1 MIFAYYHK
9 LIRNLHNRN
18 KPEVI
23 VLILITNRK
32 KMRDI
37 KQIWIVAVPSLLIGI
52 MVLLTSTAIAGE
64 PRDLIEKSK
73 SYPSGRHFNL
83 PPHGKD
89 PRSFFCKE
97 MPQSGKSIS
106 IDEYGKST
114 AQYMTN
120 KRSPVTDLNVLEP
133 CIGCFNDPADDSL
146 SALGPSNIRY
156 VYNATPEGFITFYSP
171 TSEGKEKVKAVN
183 VTHLFKWLGRF
194 CEATIIDTN
203 EDGDIIGYGFTFV
216 IKF

>member
-1 MIFAYYHK
+1 MHIT
-9 LIRNLHNRN
+9 ISSSGILHDRN

-23 VLILITNRK
+23 LLILITNRK

-37 KQIWIVAVPSLLIGI
+37 KQICIVAVSSLLIGI

-64 PRDLIEKSK
+64 PRDVIEKSK
-73 SYPSGRHFNL
+73 SYPSGTHFNL
-83 PPHGKD
+83 TPHGKD
-89 PRSFFCKE
+89 QLSFSCKE
-97 MPQSGKSIS
+97 TLQAEKSIS
-106 IDEYGKST
+106 IDEYGEST

-120 KRSPVTDLNVLEP
+120 KRPPVTDLTVLEP

-146 SALGPSNIRY
+146 PTLGPSNIRY
-156 VYNATPEGFITFYSP
+156 VYNATPEGFVTFDSA

-183 VTHLFKWLGRF
+183 ITHLFKWLGRF
-194 CEATIIDTN
+194 CEATIVNTN
-203 EDGDIIGYGFTFV
+203 EDGEIVGYGFAFV

>member
-1 MIFAYYHK
+1 MILAYYHK
-9 LIRNLHNRN
+9 LIRDLHNRN
-18 KPEVI
+18 KPEGI
-23 VLILITNRK
+23 LLILITNRK

-37 KQIWIVAVPSLLIGI
+37 KQIWIVVVPSLLIGI

-83 PPHGKD
+83 IPREKD
-89 PRSFFCKE
+89 PLSFFCKE
-97 MPQSGKSIS
+97 MLQAGKSIS
-106 IDEYGKST
+106 IEEYGEAT

-120 KRSPVTDLNVLEP
+120 KRSPVTDPTVFEP
-133 CIGCFNDPADDSL
+133 CIGCVNDPVDDFL
-146 SALGPSNIRY
+146 PTLGPSNIRY
-156 VYNATPEGFITFYSP
+156 LYNPTPEGFITFDSA
-171 TSEGKEKVKAVN
+171 TSERKEKVN
-183 VTHLFKWLGRF
+183 VTHLFKWLVRF

-203 EDGDIIGYGFTFV
+203 EDGDIIGYGFSFV

>member
-18 KPEVI
+18 KPGVI
-23 VLILITNRK
+23 LLILITNRK
-32 KMRDI
+32 KMREI

-52 MVLLTSTAIAGE
+52 MVLMTSTAIAGE

-83 PPHGKD
+83 APHGKD

-106 IDEYGKST
+106 IDEYGNST

-120 KRSPVTDLNVLEP
+120 KRSLVTDLTALEP
-133 CIGCFNDPADDSL
+133 YIGCFNDPADDSL
-146 SALGPSNIRY
+146 PALGPSNIRY
-156 VYNATPEGFITFYSP
+156 VYNATPEGFVTFDSA
-171 TSEGKEKVKAVN
+171 TSERKEKVN

-216 IKF
+216 IKY